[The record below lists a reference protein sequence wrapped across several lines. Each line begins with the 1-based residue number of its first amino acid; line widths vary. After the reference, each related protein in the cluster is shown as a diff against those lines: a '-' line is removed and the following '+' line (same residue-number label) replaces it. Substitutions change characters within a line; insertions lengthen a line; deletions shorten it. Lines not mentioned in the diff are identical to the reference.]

1 MLPHIEDGENVIR
14 LRLENTGSGWTYG
27 WKLRL
32 DGDVVAEDSCGQKG
46 TMGCRNNDNQR
57 GVVYEA
63 TLGFYLNDSDQD
75 GVVDSQDAF
84 PTDPT
89 EQQDSDGDGIGDNA
103 DQDADG
109 NGAVDVGE
117 TEAGSEEYQLAVARD
132 AFVNLRAASMYA
144 DVDDQS
150 VVIFVE
156 RSGDSTEALSVPY
169 QTVDGAAIAG
179 IDYEGRSD
187 TLNWA
192 AGDSD
197 AKSITI
203 NLMQGFEFGTKEFYL
218 ELMDGANYTVGFH
231 RTHIGITGVPTQN
244 SDWGG
249 FVKFVD
255 YGQIAFEG
263 SSDNE
268 IRVARLGGSKG
279 VLRSNIWFK
288 GLKILVVHF
297 AGVR

>member
-1 MLPHIEDGENVIR
+1 MGDGADSDDDADGIVDEADNCPVTPNPQQEDFDGDGVGDICDLEGKLAWNVDDIESVTLEVSNVDDLLTVLKVTAQGGEEVLGEFGEGSVDLLPRIEDGENVIR

-63 TLGFYLNDSDQD
+63 TLGLFIETTVIRMEWLIRRTP
-75 GVVDSQDAF
+75 

-132 AFVNLRAASMYA
+132 AFVNLRSASTYA
-144 DVDDQS
+144 DVGDQS

-169 QTVDGAAIAG
+169 QNIDGAAIAG
-179 IDYEGRSD
+179 IDYEVSQTR
-187 TLNWA
+187 
-192 AGDSD
+192 
-197 AKSITI
+197 
-203 NLMQGFEFGTKEFYL
+203 
-218 ELMDGANYTVGFH
+218 
-231 RTHIGITGVPTQN
+231 
-244 SDWGG
+244 
-249 FVKFVD
+249 
-255 YGQIAFEG
+255 
-263 SSDNE
+263 
-268 IRVARLGGSKG
+268 
-279 VLRSNIWFK
+279 
-288 GLKILVVHF
+288 
-297 AGVR
+297 